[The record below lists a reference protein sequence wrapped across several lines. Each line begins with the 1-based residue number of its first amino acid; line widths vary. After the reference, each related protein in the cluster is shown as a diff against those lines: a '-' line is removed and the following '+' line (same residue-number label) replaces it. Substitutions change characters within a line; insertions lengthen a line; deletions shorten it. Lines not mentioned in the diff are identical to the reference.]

1 MAAFGLLPED
11 IPSTAV
17 GLWPENFAPFK
28 AFVSLSTQWRSG
40 SAGPTGLDYGV
51 LNDVFRLN
59 AIPEADWPDTFAAI
73 RVMEDA
79 ALEVMHKK
87 D

>member
-1 MAAFGLLPED
+1 MAAFGLMPED
-11 IPSTAV
+11 LPDRV
-17 GLWPENFAPFK
+17 VYLWPENAEPFRV
-28 AFVSLSTQWRSG
+28 FVSLSTQWRSG
-40 SAGPTGLDYGV
+40 TAGPTGLDYGV
-51 LNDVFRLN
+51 LNDVFKLN
-59 AIPEADWPDTFAAI
+59 AIPEADWPETFAAI